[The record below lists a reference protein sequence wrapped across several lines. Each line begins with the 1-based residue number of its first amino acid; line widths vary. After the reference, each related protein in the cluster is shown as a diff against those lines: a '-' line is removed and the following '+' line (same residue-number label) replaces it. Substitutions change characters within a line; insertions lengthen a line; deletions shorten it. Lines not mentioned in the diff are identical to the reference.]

1 VHEFAPHRISGGTS
15 LNRTNISV
23 IDHAAV
29 EPFDAFHE
37 VYPATP

>member
-1 VHEFAPHRISGGTS
+1 MNLHPAAYSGGTS

-23 IDHAAV
+23 IDHDAV
-29 EPFDAFHE
+29 EPFDAVHE